1 MRLGIVGLPNVGKST
16 LFNAITKAGAES
28 ANYPFC
34 TIEPNVGVVDVYK
47 RQCEDFVIP
56 SILGMFFNAPIILY
70 LIIFKDVNILG
81 VTIANVIGNILRVVV
96 QIPSLYRQGYN
107 IKFRFKINDNDIKR
121 MFILDVYKRQ
131 SFICNYRL
139 SISKF

>member
-1 MRLGIVGLPNVGKST
+1 MELAISLTRISLINLLFMSVNVCFLSM
-16 LFNAITKAGAES
+16 LQ
-28 ANYPFC
+28 
-34 TIEPNVGVVDVYK
+34 V
-47 RQCEDFVIP
+47 CEDFVIP

-107 IKFRFKINDNDIKR
+107 IKFIFKNMSNVSINDL
-121 MFILDVYKRQ
+121 LDVLYTNK
-131 SFICNYRL
+131 SSSNLTSY
-139 SISKF
+139 